1 MKAILVAVLLMS
13 LAACQSPIS
22 DAAIQ
27 AAVQSMVDSG
37 ALTVEQ
43 APGMIDALTT
53 LLASADSFDWGEV
66 LGQVG
71 AAILGALGITRL
83 WRGPSSAVKPKSA
96 D

>member
-1 MKAILVAVLLMS
+1 MKMILVAILLMS

-37 ALTVEQ
+37 ALTMEQ

-53 LLASADSFDWGEV
+53 LLASADTIDWGSIM
-66 LGQVG
+66 GSIG
-71 AAILGALGITRL
+71 AAIAGTLGITRL
-83 WRGPSSAVKPKSA
+83 WRGPSSAVKPT
-96 D
+96 